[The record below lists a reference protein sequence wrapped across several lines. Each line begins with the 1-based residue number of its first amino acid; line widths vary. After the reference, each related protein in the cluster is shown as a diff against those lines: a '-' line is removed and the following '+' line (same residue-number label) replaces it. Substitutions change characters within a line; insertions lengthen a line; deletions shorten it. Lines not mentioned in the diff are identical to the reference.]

1 MDKRRPSEQLMDTRY
16 HLFINAAQNFKEP
29 QKAKE
34 IAILLKECNM
44 PCSSAYSVHYQ
55 RVGIIIKKGNL
66 FVLNKELSR
75 KEFEEKYNLMNKSL
89 QKSSKKEK
97 SDDTASNGNLTKVT
111 DEFCIKFLLKTG
123 KYKIQKLVKVPVT
136 TYEER
141 WEDCN

>member
-75 KEFEEKYNLMNKSL
+75 KEFEEKYNLMNHSL

-97 SDDTASNGNLTKVT
+97 SDDTASNGNLTKVDSNSNSQSCLRNNDYESRRRHLET
-111 DEFCIKFLLKTG
+111 LWHFLWNA
-123 KYKIQKLVKVPVT
+123 
-136 TYEER
+136 ER
-141 WEDCN
+141 L